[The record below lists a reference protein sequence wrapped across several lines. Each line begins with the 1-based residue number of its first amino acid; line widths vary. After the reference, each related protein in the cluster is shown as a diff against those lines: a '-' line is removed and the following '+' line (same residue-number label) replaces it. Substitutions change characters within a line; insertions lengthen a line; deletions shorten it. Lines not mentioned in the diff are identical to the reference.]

1 MLIRNKEDFQQLLR
15 TPNDLQFSVF
25 EAQFAQVQNTTIA
38 NYFGMDFV
46 NALEARL
53 HSTNPS
59 PAIHADE
66 IFVYKQLKTAVVYL
80 GADLAMARLNVNLR
94 STGAEQTNKSLY
106 EWQQLNLEN
115 DSLENGYNAIGAAI
129 AYLFS
134 KRDNTLL
141 ALWKNSVAEQN
152 ARKLLFNTTAD
163 FHGSVNIANS
173 TRTFEALKQSI
184 KEAMVKYIKPI
195 TGATLLAEITAKNI
209 DFTLEGTKL
218 VALQLIREALAQYT
232 MAIAIYKLELKFNEQ
247 GARVVSVSSTSAKS
261 KVLTPADIET
271 KDRVADRFMS
281 TGEMYLE
288 ELKAYLI
295 ANNLIA
301 ASGYT
306 DIDNSTGCVV
316 L

>member
-1 MLIRNKEDFQQLLR
+1 MLVRTKDDFQQLLR
-15 TPNDLQFSVF
+15 TPNDLQYSVF
-25 EAQFAQVQNTTIA
+25 ETQFAQVQNTTIA

-46 NALEARL
+46 IYL
-53 HSTNPS
+53 
-59 PAIHADE
+59 DE
-66 IFVYKQLKTAVVYL
+66 RITAGSLTAEETFVIEQLKTAIVYL
-80 GADLAMARLNVNLR
+80 GADLASARLSVNIK
-94 STGAEQTNKSLY
+94 STGMEQTNKSLY

-129 AYLFS
+129 SYLCAN
-134 KRDNTLL
+134 RDHTKF
-141 ALWKNSVAEQN
+141 ALWKDSTAEQN
-152 ARKLLFNTTAD
+152 ARKLLFNSTAD
-163 FHGSVNIANS
+163 FHASVNIANS

-184 KEAMVKYIKPI
+184 KEALVKYIKPI
-195 TGATLLAEITAKNI
+195 TGATLLAQITDANI
-209 DFTLEGTKL
+209 DYTIANEKL
-218 VALQLIREALAQYT
+218 QAMLLIREALAQYT
-232 MAIAIYKLELKFNEQ
+232 MAIAIYKLELRFNEQ

-288 ELKAYLI
+288 ELKAFLI
-295 ANNLIA
+295 ANNLIP
-301 ASGYT
+301 ASTYT